1 MLSAAAARRYARALF
16 GLAHDQ
22 DRIEAVRGELDD
34 LARTLAQSPELR
46 HLLTRPLRP
55 AAERRAVVRGI
66 CAELQSSEMVRNFLC
81 FLVDQR
87 RMLDYSAIWTEFAR
101 LADEAAGRTR
111 GELVT
116 ASRLREEQLDRLR
129 SALSARTGKEIELSV
144 RVDPALLGG
153 AIAKVGDVVFDGSLR
168 TQLAQL
174 RGNLRK
180 GR

>member
-16 GLAHDQ
+16 ALARET
-22 DRIEAVRGELDD
+22 DRVEAVRRELDSV
-34 LARTLAQSPELR
+34 AQTLEKSPELQQV
-46 HLLTRPLRP
+46 LTRPLQP
-55 AAERRAVVRGI
+55 ATQRRAVVRALSAGLEI
-66 CAELQSSEMVRNFLC
+66 SESVRNFLC

-87 RMLDYSAIWTEFAR
+87 RMIAYPAIRTEFAR

-129 SALSARTGKEIELSV
+129 SALSARTGQEVELSV